1 MRFHRIVPVSALL
14 IALLPVAS
22 GATGKIAPAKT
33 DAEVAT
39 KVTAALALKALP
51 STVTPTLSNVA
62 NDSFLSYDP
71 ECASY
76 HGSCTFGNSKST
88 KVLRLFGDSHAQQWL
103 PAIVDAFGA
112 TYKIQVSALYEC
124 TPASISNYSPLTHS
138 VDPQC
143 AAWRTQTISSIVS
156 SKPAMVLVAESTY
169 SLFAEDQSP
178 LTDSELSNGLKTTL
192 LALKA
197 SKAKIAVIG
206 DNPAF
211 AVHPTSCISANQ
223 TNLTNCVKSPATQT
237 PPNVILTAGEKSG
250 ALAAGVG
257 YVPTASW
264 FCSGTGSAQRCPM
277 VINGMLPYFDWSHI
291 TVTYAHYLATVLK
304 TAVTKYAK

>member
-1 MRFHRIVPVSALL
+1 MKLLRMASLPAILIV
-14 IALLPVAS
+14 LLPTTS
-22 GATGKIAPAKT
+22 GAITKIAPAKT
-33 DAEVAT
+33 DAEIAA
-39 KVTAALALKALP
+39 KVKTALTLKSLP
-51 STVTPTLSNVA
+51 ATVTPTLGAVA
-62 NDSFLSYDP
+62 NDSFLTYDP

-76 HGSCTFGNSKST
+76 HGSCTFGNTKST

-103 PAIVDAFGA
+103 PAVVDAFGA

-124 TPASISNYSPLTHS
+124 TPASINNYSPLTHS

-143 AAWRTQTISSIVS
+143 AAWRSQTISSIVA

-169 SLFAEDQSP
+169 SLFAANQDP
-178 LTDSELSNGLKTTL
+178 LTNSELANGLTTTL
-192 LALKA
+192 QALKA

-223 TNLTNCVKSPATQT
+223 TSLTSCVKSPSLQA
-237 PPNVILTAGEKSG
+237 PPNAILAAGEKSG
-250 ALAAGVG
+250 TLAAGVG
-257 YVPTASW
+257 YVPTAQW
-264 FCSGTGSAQRCPM
+264 FCSGTGAAQRCPM